1 MKIFVIERIVIHT
14 LNKNDMIDIIKAKQ
28 IRQSIKRKFNII
40 TTWTKSILKSAAKLL
55 QQRMLLDLIMEMLRI

>member
-40 TTWTKSILKSAAKLL
+40 TT
-55 QQRMLLDLIMEMLRI
+55 